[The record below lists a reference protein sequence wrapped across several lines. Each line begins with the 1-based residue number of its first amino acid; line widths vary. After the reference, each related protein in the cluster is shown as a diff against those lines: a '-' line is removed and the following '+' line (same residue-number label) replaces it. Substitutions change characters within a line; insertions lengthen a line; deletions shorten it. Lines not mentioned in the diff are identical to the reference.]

1 MKFLKF
7 ISIVFLSF
15 GIFPPITAVLSE
27 KNDSANYKV
36 LSSTNQSFSIAN
48 VESYIVEGDK
58 FVKIGDF
65 EKAKTSFKKARNL
78 SKKLAI
84 FYLDIN
90 NSFKGK
96 DARIPNEMQQKGL
109 EILKIQ
115 AKSNE
120 RLAAIH
126 LRDQEPE
133 VAVPLL
139 VEIIRIMSP
148 SSIEGK
154 KAYKNLIKLGFVE
167 TPYRG

>member
-1 MKFLKF
+1 
-7 ISIVFLSF
+7 
-15 GIFPPITAVLSE
+15 
-27 KNDSANYKV
+27 
-36 LSSTNQSFSIAN
+36 
-48 VESYIVEGDK
+48 
-58 FVKIGDF
+58 
-65 EKAKTSFKKARNL
+65 
-78 SKKLAI
+78 
-84 FYLDIN
+84 
-90 NSFKGK
+90 
-96 DARIPNEMQQKGL
+96 MQQKGL

-167 TPYRG
+167 TPYKG

>member
-1 MKFLKF
+1 MKFLKLV
-7 ISIVFLSF
+7 SIVFISF
-15 GIFPPITAVLSE
+15 GIFPPIRAVLSE
-27 KNDSANYKV
+27 SNNSSNYKV

-65 EKAKTSFKKARNL
+65 EKAKQSFKKARNL

-96 DARIPNEMQQKGL
+96 DARIPQEMQRKGL